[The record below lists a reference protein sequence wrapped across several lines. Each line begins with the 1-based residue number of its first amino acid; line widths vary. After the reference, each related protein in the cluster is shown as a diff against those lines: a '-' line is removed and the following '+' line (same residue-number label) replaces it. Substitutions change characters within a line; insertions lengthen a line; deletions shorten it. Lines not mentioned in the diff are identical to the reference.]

1 MKDLLDKLVKKNIP
15 EAKQGT
21 VASYIPELD
30 KARKDALGLYI
41 IDVEGNEYYSGDWDT
56 KFTIQS
62 ISKIVTLMLAI
73 LDNGEEYVFSKVGM
87 EPTGDPFNSI
97 KKLETSSRRKP
108 YNPLINAGAIAIASM
123 IKGKD
128 VRDRFQRLLDFFR
141 KISED
146 ETLDVNYKI
155 YCGESETG
163 NRNRAMGYFLKGDGI
178 IEGNVE
184 DALDIYFKQC
194 SIEVTAKTLA
204 KIALF
209 LANNGKLSN
218 GETVITPR
226 IATIVKTL
234 MVTCG
239 MYTECSFKKTSSC
252 SADSKT
258 ICQCK
263 ILSFSCVILLY
274 SDKTRCSFSSL
285 ILTSYCVTRCFRSD
299 HCNVNIL
306 WWFDASKM
314 NIETMSKH

>member
-1 MKDLLDKLVKKNIP
+1 MKDLLDKLVKKNIA
-15 EAKQGT
+15 ETKLGT

-30 KARKDALGLYI
+30 KAKKDALGLYI

-123 IKGKD
+123 IKGRD
-128 VRDRFQRLLDFFR
+128 VRDRFQRLLEFFR

-239 MYTECSFKKTSSC
+239 MYDSSGEF
-252 SADSKT
+252 AVRAGIPSKSGVGGG
-258 ICQCK
+258 
-263 ILSFSCVILLY
+263 ILSVVPGKMGIGVYGPSLDKKGNSIAGVLLLK
-274 SDKTRCSFSSL
+274 DLSSEL
-285 ILTSYCVTRCFRSD
+285 NLTIF
-299 HCNVNIL
+299 
-306 WWFDASKM
+306 
-314 NIETMSKH
+314 

>member
-1 MKDLLDKLVKKNIP
+1 MKDLLDKLVKKNIA
-15 EAKQGT
+15 ETKMGT

-30 KARKDALGLYI
+30 KAKKDALGLYI
-41 IDVEGNEYYSGDWDT
+41 IDVNGNEYCSGDWDT

-128 VRDRFQRLLDFFR
+128 VRDRFQRLLEFFR

-209 LANNGKLSN
+209 LANNGKLSS
-218 GETVITPR
+218 GEIVITPR

-239 MYTECSFKKTSSC
+239 MYDSSGEF
-252 SADSKT
+252 AVRAGIPSKSGVGGG
-258 ICQCK
+258 
-263 ILSFSCVILLY
+263 ILSVVPGKMGIGVYGPSLDKKGNSIAGVLLLE
-274 SDKTRCSFSSL
+274 DLSSEL
-285 ILTSYCVTRCFRSD
+285 NLTIF
-299 HCNVNIL
+299 
-306 WWFDASKM
+306 
-314 NIETMSKH
+314 

>member
-1 MKDLLDKLVKKNIP
+1 MKALLDKLIEKNIP
-15 EAKQGT
+15 ETNLGT

-30 KARKDALGLYI
+30 KAKKEALGIYI
-41 IDVEGNEYYSGDWDT
+41 MDNEGNEYFSGDCET

-97 KKLETSSRRKP
+97 TKLETSGERKP
-108 YNPLINAGAIAIASM
+108 YNPLINAGAIAISSM

-128 VRDRFQRLLDFFR
+128 ARDKFQRVLEFFR

-163 NRNRAMGYFLKGDGI
+163 NRNRAMGYFLKGEGI

-184 DALDIYFKQC
+184 DALNIYFKQC

-204 KIALF
+204 RIGLF
-209 LANNGKLSN
+209 LANNGKLST
-218 GETVITPR
+218 GDVVITPR

-239 MYTECSFKKTSSC
+239 MYDSSGEF
-252 SADSKT
+252 AVRAGIPSKSGVGGG
-258 ICQCK
+258 
-263 ILSFSCVILLY
+263 ILSVVPGKMGIGVYGPALDKKGNSIAGVALLEDL
-274 SDKTRCSFSSL
+274 SNEL
-285 ILTSYCVTRCFRSD
+285 NLTIF
-299 HCNVNIL
+299 
-306 WWFDASKM
+306 
-314 NIETMSKH
+314 

>member
-1 MKDLLDKLVKKNIP
+1 MNDLLNRLVKKNIP
-15 EAKQGT
+15 ETKLGT

-30 KARKDALGLYI
+30 KARKDALGIYI
-41 IDVEGNEYYSGDWDT
+41 IDNEGNEYFSGDYET

-62 ISKIVTLMLAI
+62 ISKIVALMLAI

-97 KKLETSSRRKP
+97 TKLETSRERKP
-108 YNPLINAGAIAIASM
+108 YNPLINAGAIAVSSM

-128 VRDRFQRLLDFFR
+128 ARDRFERLLDFFK

-163 NRNRAMGYFLKGDGI
+163 NRNRAMGYFLKGEGI

-204 KIALF
+204 KIGLF
-209 LANNGKLSN
+209 LANNGKLST
-218 GETVITPR
+218 GETVITPK

-239 MYTECSFKKTSSC
+239 MYDSSGEF
-252 SADSKT
+252 AVRAGIPSKSGVGGG
-258 ICQCK
+258 
-263 ILSFSCVILLY
+263 ILSVVPGKMGIGVYGPSLDKKGNSIAGISLLEDL
-274 SDKTRCSFSSL
+274 STEL
-285 ILTSYCVTRCFRSD
+285 NLTIF
-299 HCNVNIL
+299 
-306 WWFDASKM
+306 
-314 NIETMSKH
+314 

>member
-1 MKDLLDKLVKKNIP
+1 MKALLDKLIEKNIP
-15 EAKQGT
+15 ETNLGT
-21 VASYIPELD
+21 IASYIPELD
-30 KARKDALGLYI
+30 KAKKEALGIYI
-41 IDVEGNEYYSGDWDT
+41 MDNEGNEYFSGDCET

-97 KKLETSSRRKP
+97 TKLETSGERKP
-108 YNPLINAGAIAIASM
+108 YNPLINAGAIAISSM

-128 VRDRFQRLLDFFR
+128 ARDKFQRVLEFFR

-163 NRNRAMGYFLKGDGI
+163 NRNRAMGYFLKGEGI

-184 DALDIYFKQC
+184 DALNIYFKQC

-204 KIALF
+204 RIGLF
-209 LANNGKLSN
+209 LANNGKLST
-218 GETVITPR
+218 GDVVITPR

-239 MYTECSFKKTSSC
+239 MYDSSGEF
-252 SADSKT
+252 AVRAGIPSKSGVGGG
-258 ICQCK
+258 
-263 ILSFSCVILLY
+263 ILSVVPGKMGIGVYGPALDKKGNSIAGVALLEDL
-274 SDKTRCSFSSL
+274 SNEL
-285 ILTSYCVTRCFRSD
+285 NLTIF
-299 HCNVNIL
+299 
-306 WWFDASKM
+306 
-314 NIETMSKH
+314 

>member
-1 MKDLLDKLVKKNIP
+1 MNDLLNRLVKKNIL
-15 EAKQGT
+15 ETKLGT

-30 KARKDALGLYI
+30 KARKDALGIYI
-41 IDVEGNEYYSGDWDT
+41 IDNEGNKYFSGDYET

-62 ISKIVTLMLAI
+62 ISKIVALMLAI

-97 KKLETSSRRKP
+97 TKLETSREKKP
-108 YNPLINAGAIAIASM
+108 YNPLINAGAIAVSSM

-128 VRDRFQRLLDFFR
+128 ARDKFERLLDFFK

-163 NRNRAMGYFLKGDGI
+163 NRNRAMGYFLKGEGI

-204 KIALF
+204 KIGLF
-209 LANNGKLSN
+209 LANNGKLST
-218 GETVITPR
+218 GEIVITPK

-239 MYTECSFKKTSSC
+239 MYDSSGEF
-252 SADSKT
+252 AVRAGIPSKSGVGGG
-258 ICQCK
+258 
-263 ILSFSCVILLY
+263 ILSVVPGKMGIGVYGPSLDKKGNSIAGISLLE
-274 SDKTRCSFSSL
+274 DLSSEL
-285 ILTSYCVTRCFRSD
+285 NLTIF
-299 HCNVNIL
+299 
-306 WWFDASKM
+306 
-314 NIETMSKH
+314 

>member
-1 MKDLLDKLVKKNIP
+1 MNDLLNRLVKKNIP
-15 EAKQGT
+15 ETKLGT

-30 KARKDALGLYI
+30 KARKDALGIYI
-41 IDVEGNEYYSGDWDT
+41 IDNEGNEYFSGDYET

-62 ISKIVTLMLAI
+62 ISKIVALMLAI

-97 KKLETSSRRKP
+97 TKLETSREKKP
-108 YNPLINAGAIAIASM
+108 YNPLINAGAIAVSSM

-128 VRDRFQRLLDFFR
+128 ARDKFERLLDFFK

-163 NRNRAMGYFLKGDGI
+163 NRNRAMGYFLKGEGI

-204 KIALF
+204 KIGLF
-209 LANNGKLSN
+209 LANNGKLST
-218 GETVITPR
+218 GEIVITPK

-239 MYTECSFKKTSSC
+239 MYDSSGEF
-252 SADSKT
+252 AVRAGIPSKSGVGGG
-258 ICQCK
+258 
-263 ILSFSCVILLY
+263 ILSVVPGKMRIGVYGPSLDKKGNSIAGISLLEDL
-274 SDKTRCSFSSL
+274 STEL
-285 ILTSYCVTRCFRSD
+285 NLTIF
-299 HCNVNIL
+299 
-306 WWFDASKM
+306 
-314 NIETMSKH
+314 

>member
-1 MKDLLDKLVKKNIP
+1 MKDLLDKLVKKNIA
-15 EAKQGT
+15 ETKLGT

-30 KARKDALGLYI
+30 KAKKDALGLYI
-41 IDVEGNEYYSGDWDT
+41 IDVNGNEYCSGDWDT

-73 LDNGEEYVFSKVGM
+73 LDNGEEYVYSKVGM
-87 EPTGDPFNSI
+87 ETTGDPFNSI

-128 VRDRFQRLLDFFR
+128 VRDKFQRLLDFLR

-163 NRNRAMGYFLKGDGI
+163 NRNRAMGYFLKGEGI
-178 IEGNVE
+178 IEGDVE

-209 LANNGKLSN
+209 LANNGKLSS
-218 GETVITPR
+218 GEIVITPR

-239 MYTECSFKKTSSC
+239 MYDSSGEF
-252 SADSKT
+252 AVRAGIPSKSGVGGG
-258 ICQCK
+258 
-263 ILSFSCVILLY
+263 ILSVVPGKMGIGVYGPSLDKKGNSIAGVLLLE
-274 SDKTRCSFSSL
+274 DLSSEL
-285 ILTSYCVTRCFRSD
+285 NLTIF
-299 HCNVNIL
+299 
-306 WWFDASKM
+306 
-314 NIETMSKH
+314 

>member
-1 MKDLLDKLVKKNIP
+1 MNDLLNRLVKKNIS
-15 EAKQGT
+15 ETKLGT

-30 KARKDALGLYI
+30 KAKKDALGIYI
-41 IDVEGNEYYSGDWDT
+41 IDNEGNEYFSGDYET

-62 ISKIVTLMLAI
+62 ISKIVALMLAI

-97 KKLETSSRRKP
+97 TKLETSRERKP
-108 YNPLINAGAIAIASM
+108 YNPLINAGAIAVSSM

-128 VRDRFQRLLDFFR
+128 ARDRFERLLDFFK

-163 NRNRAMGYFLKGDGI
+163 NRAMGYFLKGEGI

-204 KIALF
+204 KIGLF
-209 LANNGKLSN
+209 LANNGKLST
-218 GETVITPR
+218 GEIVITPK

-239 MYTECSFKKTSSC
+239 MYDSSGEF
-252 SADSKT
+252 AVRAGIPSKSGVGGG
-258 ICQCK
+258 
-263 ILSFSCVILLY
+263 ILSVVPGKMGIGVYGPSLDKKGNSIAGVALLEDL
-274 SDKTRCSFSSL
+274 STEL
-285 ILTSYCVTRCFRSD
+285 NLTIF
-299 HCNVNIL
+299 
-306 WWFDASKM
+306 
-314 NIETMSKH
+314 

>member
-1 MKDLLDKLVKKNIP
+1 MKDLLDKLVKKNIA
-15 EAKQGT
+15 ETKLGT

-30 KARKDALGLYI
+30 KAKKDALGLYI
-41 IDVEGNEYYSGDWDT
+41 IDVEGNEYCSGDWDT

-128 VRDRFQRLLDFFR
+128 VRDKFQRLLDFLR

-163 NRNRAMGYFLKGDGI
+163 NRNRAMGYFLKGEGI

-209 LANNGKLSN
+209 LANNGKLNS

-239 MYTECSFKKTSSC
+239 MYDSSGEF
-252 SADSKT
+252 AVRAGIPSKSGVGGG
-258 ICQCK
+258 
-263 ILSFSCVILLY
+263 ILSVVPGKMGIGVYGPSLDKKGNSIAGVLLLE
-274 SDKTRCSFSSL
+274 DLSSEL
-285 ILTSYCVTRCFRSD
+285 NLTIF
-299 HCNVNIL
+299 
-306 WWFDASKM
+306 
-314 NIETMSKH
+314 

>member
-1 MKDLLDKLVKKNIP
+1 MKALLDKLIEKNIP
-15 EAKQGT
+15 ETNLGT

-30 KARKDALGLYI
+30 KAKKEALGIYI
-41 IDVEGNEYYSGDWDT
+41 MDNEGNEYFSGDCET

-97 KKLETSSRRKP
+97 TKLETSGERKP
-108 YNPLINAGAIAIASM
+108 YNPLINAGAIAISSM

-128 VRDRFQRLLDFFR
+128 ARDKFQRVLEFFR

-163 NRNRAMGYFLKGDGI
+163 NRNRAMGYFLKGEGI

-184 DALDIYFKQC
+184 DALNIYFKQC

-204 KIALF
+204 RIGLF
-209 LANNGKLSN
+209 LANNGKLST
-218 GETVITPR
+218 GDVVITPR

-234 MVTCG
+234 MITCG
-239 MYTECSFKKTSSC
+239 MYDSSGEF
-252 SADSKT
+252 AVRAGIPSKSGVGGG
-258 ICQCK
+258 
-263 ILSFSCVILLY
+263 ILSVVPGKMGIGVYGPALDKKGNSIAGVALLEDL
-274 SDKTRCSFSSL
+274 SNEL
-285 ILTSYCVTRCFRSD
+285 NLTIF
-299 HCNVNIL
+299 
-306 WWFDASKM
+306 
-314 NIETMSKH
+314 

>member
-1 MKDLLDKLVKKNIP
+1 MNDLLNRLVKKNIP
-15 EAKQGT
+15 ETKLGT

-30 KARKDALGLYI
+30 KAKKDALGIYI
-41 IDVEGNEYYSGDWDT
+41 LDNEGNEYFSGDYET

-62 ISKIVTLMLAI
+62 ISKIVALMLAI

-97 KKLETSSRRKP
+97 TKLETSRERKP
-108 YNPLINAGAIAIASM
+108 YNPLINAGAIAVSSM

-128 VRDRFQRLLDFFR
+128 ARDRFGRLLDFFK

-163 NRNRAMGYFLKGDGI
+163 NRNRAMGYFLKGEGI

-204 KIALF
+204 KIGLF
-209 LANNGKLSN
+209 LANNGKLST
-218 GETVITPR
+218 GEIVITPK

-239 MYTECSFKKTSSC
+239 MYDSSGEF
-252 SADSKT
+252 AVRAGVPSKSGVGGG
-258 ICQCK
+258 
-263 ILSFSCVILLY
+263 ILSVVPGKMGIGVYGPSLDKKGNSIAGIALLEDL
-274 SDKTRCSFSSL
+274 STEL
-285 ILTSYCVTRCFRSD
+285 NLTIF
-299 HCNVNIL
+299 
-306 WWFDASKM
+306 
-314 NIETMSKH
+314 

>member
-1 MKDLLDKLVKKNIP
+1 MNDLLNRLVKKNIS
-15 EAKQGT
+15 ETKLGT

-30 KARKDALGLYI
+30 KAKKDALGIYI
-41 IDVEGNEYYSGDWDT
+41 IDNEGNEYFSGDYET

-62 ISKIVTLMLAI
+62 ISKIVALMLAI

-97 KKLETSSRRKP
+97 TKLETSRERKP
-108 YNPLINAGAIAIASM
+108 YNPLINAGAIAVSSM

-128 VRDRFQRLLDFFR
+128 ARDRFERLLDFFK

-163 NRNRAMGYFLKGDGI
+163 NRNRAMGYFLKGEGI
-178 IEGNVE
+178 IEENVE

-204 KIALF
+204 KIGLF
-209 LANNGKLSN
+209 LANNGKLST
-218 GETVITPR
+218 GEIVITPK

-239 MYTECSFKKTSSC
+239 MYDSSGEF
-252 SADSKT
+252 AVRAGIPSKSGVGGG
-258 ICQCK
+258 
-263 ILSFSCVILLY
+263 ILSVVPGKMGIGVYGPSLDKKGNSIAGVALLEDL
-274 SDKTRCSFSSL
+274 STEL
-285 ILTSYCVTRCFRSD
+285 NLTIF
-299 HCNVNIL
+299 
-306 WWFDASKM
+306 
-314 NIETMSKH
+314 

>member
-1 MKDLLDKLVKKNIP
+1 MKDLLDKLVKKNIV
-15 EAKQGT
+15 ETKLGT

-30 KARKDALGLYI
+30 KAKKDALGLYI
-41 IDVEGNEYYSGDWDT
+41 IDVEGNEYCSGDWDT

-73 LDNGEEYVFSKVGM
+73 LDNGEEYIFSKVGM

-108 YNPLINAGAIAIASM
+108 YNPLINAGAIAIDSM
-123 IKGKD
+123 IKGRD
-128 VRDRFQRLLDFFR
+128 VRDKFQRILDFFR

-163 NRNRAMGYFLKGDGI
+163 NRNRAMGYFLKGEGI
-178 IEGNVE
+178 IEGSVE

-204 KIALF
+204 RIALF
-209 LANNGKLSN
+209 LANNGKLST
-218 GETVITPR
+218 GETIITPR

-239 MYTECSFKKTSSC
+239 MYDSSGEF
-252 SADSKT
+252 AVRAGIPSKSGVGGG
-258 ICQCK
+258 
-263 ILSFSCVILLY
+263 ILSVVPGRMGIGVYGPSLDKKGNSIAGMLLLE
-274 SDKTRCSFSSL
+274 DLSSEL
-285 ILTSYCVTRCFRSD
+285 NLTIF
-299 HCNVNIL
+299 
-306 WWFDASKM
+306 
-314 NIETMSKH
+314 

>member
-1 MKDLLDKLVKKNIP
+1 MNDLLNRLVKKNIL
-15 EAKQGT
+15 ETKLGT

-30 KARKDALGLYI
+30 KARKDALGIYI
-41 IDVEGNEYYSGDWDT
+41 IDNEGNEYFSGDYET

-62 ISKIVTLMLAI
+62 ISKIVALMLAI

-97 KKLETSSRRKP
+97 TKLETSREKKP
-108 YNPLINAGAIAIASM
+108 YNPLINAGAIAVSSM

-128 VRDRFQRLLDFFR
+128 ARDKFERLLDFFK

-163 NRNRAMGYFLKGDGI
+163 NRNRAMGYFLKGEGI

-204 KIALF
+204 KIGLF
-209 LANNGKLSN
+209 LANNGKLST
-218 GETVITPR
+218 GETVITPK

-239 MYTECSFKKTSSC
+239 MYDSSGEF
-252 SADSKT
+252 AVRAGIPSKSGVGGG
-258 ICQCK
+258 
-263 ILSFSCVILLY
+263 ILSVVPGKMGIGVYGPSLDKKGNSIAGISLLE
-274 SDKTRCSFSSL
+274 DLSSEL
-285 ILTSYCVTRCFRSD
+285 NLTIF
-299 HCNVNIL
+299 
-306 WWFDASKM
+306 
-314 NIETMSKH
+314 

>member
-1 MKDLLDKLVKKNIP
+1 MNDLLNRLVKKNIP
-15 EAKQGT
+15 ETKLGT
-21 VASYIPELD
+21 VASYIPALD
-30 KARKDALGLYI
+30 KARKDALGIYI
-41 IDVEGNEYYSGDWDT
+41 IDNEGNEYFSGDYET

-62 ISKIVTLMLAI
+62 ISKIVALMLAI

-97 KKLETSSRRKP
+97 TKLETSREKKP
-108 YNPLINAGAIAIASM
+108 YNPLINAGAIAVSSM

-128 VRDRFQRLLDFFR
+128 ARDKFERLLDFFK

-163 NRNRAMGYFLKGDGI
+163 NRNRAMGYFLKGEGI

-204 KIALF
+204 KIGLF
-209 LANNGKLSN
+209 LANNGKLST
-218 GETVITPR
+218 GEIVITPK

-239 MYTECSFKKTSSC
+239 MYDSSGEF
-252 SADSKT
+252 AVRAGIPSKSGVGGG
-258 ICQCK
+258 
-263 ILSFSCVILLY
+263 ILSVVPGKMGIGVYGPSLDKKGNSIAGISLLE
-274 SDKTRCSFSSL
+274 DLSSEL
-285 ILTSYCVTRCFRSD
+285 NLTIF
-299 HCNVNIL
+299 
-306 WWFDASKM
+306 
-314 NIETMSKH
+314 

>member
-1 MKDLLDKLVKKNIP
+1 MNDLLNRLVKKNIL
-15 EAKQGT
+15 ETKLGT

-30 KARKDALGLYI
+30 KARKDALGIYI
-41 IDVEGNEYYSGDWDT
+41 IDNEGNEYFSGDYET

-62 ISKIVTLMLAI
+62 ISKIVALMLAI

-97 KKLETSSRRKP
+97 TKLETSREKKP
-108 YNPLINAGAIAIASM
+108 YNPLINAGAIAVSSM

-128 VRDRFQRLLDFFR
+128 ARDKFERLLDFFK

-163 NRNRAMGYFLKGDGI
+163 NRNRAMGYFLKGEGI

-204 KIALF
+204 KIGLF
-209 LANNGKLSN
+209 LANNGKLST
-218 GETVITPR
+218 GEIVITPK

-239 MYTECSFKKTSSC
+239 MYDSSGEF
-252 SADSKT
+252 AVRAGIPSKSGVGGG
-258 ICQCK
+258 
-263 ILSFSCVILLY
+263 ILSVVPGKMGIGVYGPSLDKKGNSIAGISLLEDL
-274 SDKTRCSFSSL
+274 STEL
-285 ILTSYCVTRCFRSD
+285 NLTIF
-299 HCNVNIL
+299 
-306 WWFDASKM
+306 
-314 NIETMSKH
+314 